1 MPKDDTAVLE
11 ARQEQAATS
20 RRATLALLKGKKRAQ
35 REVLVEIPGE
45 DGPEQASF
53 LFRAISRREY
63 DALIDE
69 HPPTKAG
76 VARGDI
82 FNMDTFAP
90 ALLAKVIIE
99 PRVPEDE
106 WRDLW
111 KSPDW
116 SSGELNGL
124 FVTAAGLCNSG
135 FELVPTTGTD

>member
-1 MPKDDTAVLE
+1 MPKDETAVLE
-11 ARQEQAATS
+11 ARQAQSDAS
-20 RRATLALLKGKKRAQ
+20 KRATLAQLKGKKRAV
-35 REVLVEIPGE
+35 REVLVTIPGE
-45 DGPEQASF
+45 DGPEEASF

-69 HPPTKAG
+69 HPPSKAG
-76 VARGDI
+76 VARGDV

-90 ALLAKVIIE
+90 ALLSKVIVE
-99 PRVPEDE
+99 PRIPEDD